1 MLFDV
6 IPTFVDIAIA
16 LIVFAIKL
24 DWMLTVVTFSVVSAY
39 GALRLSSPIFRIHAQ
54 LYTVIATV
62 VLTRW
67 RTRLRRAMN
76 DRDAVRSDQLTL
88 CDLPESLL

>member
-6 IPTFVDIAIA
+6 IPTFVDIVVA
-16 LIVFAIKL
+16 LVVFAVEL
-24 DWMLTVVTFSVVSAY
+24 DWTLAVVTFFVVLAY
-39 GALRLSSPIFRIHAQ
+39 GTFHLSSLTFLHTQVYYIVV
-54 LYTVIATV
+54 TSV

-76 DRDAVRSDQLTL
+76 DRDAVRN
-88 CDLPESLL
+88 